1 MLAVGKLVETA
12 TYRQE
17 IGVSE
22 KVETVA

>member
-1 MLAVGKLVETA
+1 MLAVGKLMETA

-22 KVETVA
+22 KVATVA